1 MFWQEDAE
9 TMPRAEIRALQLK
22 KLQHTVK
29 WSYDRV
35 PYYHKIMEE
44 SGVTPDQIKS
54 LDDVRRLPFTTK
66 ADLRDN
72 YPFGLFAVP
81 KKEIV
86 EIHASSGHNRKADW
100 WAVIPGVTWTFGA
113 IAWHVLPLR
122 RAPHRTIFPRLLLGT
137 GCSLALLDCTM
148 HWRKLAPW
156 LCRFPAAIVKSR
168 LC

>member
-1 MFWQEDAE
+1 MFWQKDAE

-54 LDDVRRLPFTTK
+54 LDDVRRLSFYHK
-66 ADLRDN
+66 SGSAGQLSFWLICR
-72 YPFGLFAVP
+72 AE
-81 KKEIV
+81 KEIV
-86 EIHASSGHNRKADW
+86 EIHASSGTTGKPI
-100 WAVIPGVTWTFGA
+100 VGGYPGVTWTFGA

>member
-1 MFWQEDAE
+1 MERGGFVFWQKDIE

-44 SGVTPDQIKS
+44 AGVTPDQIRS

-72 YPFGLFAVP
+72 YPFDLFAVP
-81 KKEIV
+81 KK
-86 EIHASSGHNRKADW
+86 
-100 WAVIPGVTWTFGA
+100 
-113 IAWHVLPLR
+113 
-122 RAPHRTIFPRLLLGT
+122 RT
-137 GCSLALLDCTM
+137 
-148 HWRKLAPW
+148 
-156 LCRFPAAIVKSR
+156 AIV
-168 LC
+168 

>member
-72 YPFGLFAVP
+72 YPFGLFRRAEKGDCRDP
-81 KKEIV
+81 CIFR
-86 EIHASSGHNRKADW
+86 HNRKTDC
-100 WAVIPGVTWTFGA
+100 G
-113 IAWHVLPLR
+113 
-122 RAPHRTIFPRLLLGT
+122 RLY
-137 GCSLALLDCTM
+137 
-148 HWRKLAPW
+148 
-156 LCRFPAAIVKSR
+156 PA
-168 LC
+168 

>member
-1 MFWQEDAE
+1 MERGGFVFWQKDIE

-44 SGVTPDQIKS
+44 AGVTPDQIRS

-72 YPFGLFAVP
+72 YPLLVCCTQKRYCRDSCP
-81 KKEIV
+81 
-86 EIHASSGHNRKADW
+86 SGTTGRPDW
-100 WAVIPGVTWTFGA
+100 
-113 IAWHVLPLR
+113 
-122 RAPHRTIFPRLLLGT
+122 
-137 GCSLALLDCTM
+137 
-148 HWRKLAPW
+148 
-156 LCRFPAAIVKSR
+156 
-168 LC
+168 

>member
-1 MFWQEDAE
+1 MERGGFVFWQKDIE

-44 SGVTPDQIKS
+44 AGVTPDQIRS

-81 KKEIV
+81 KKI
-86 EIHASSGHNRKADW
+86 
-100 WAVIPGVTWTFGA
+100 
-113 IAWHVLPLR
+113 L
-122 RAPHRTIFPRLLLGT
+122 
-137 GCSLALLDCTM
+137 
-148 HWRKLAPW
+148 
-156 LCRFPAAIVKSR
+156 
-168 LC
+168 